1 MAPLV
6 FKYFI
11 LSGVMRYVSV
21 RKWLGFLKVG
31 LISACKESSID
42 SPGLVDF
49 AIGLVNSVPN
59 LPNGQVR
66 CFGNS
71 TYRRPVKSIL
81 LIKKY
86 WGLVEMMFG

>member
-21 RKWLGFLKVG
+21 RKWLGFLKLG

-59 LPNGQVR
+59 LPVR

-86 WGLVEMMFG
+86 WGLVQMTFG